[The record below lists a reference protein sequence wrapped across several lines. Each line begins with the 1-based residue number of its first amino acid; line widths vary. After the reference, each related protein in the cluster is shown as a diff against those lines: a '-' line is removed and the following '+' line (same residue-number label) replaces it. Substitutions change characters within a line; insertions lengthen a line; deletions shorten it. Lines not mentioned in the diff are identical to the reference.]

1 MNRLI
6 ATLALSLVPAAAF
19 AADLPATAPAA
30 TTPTISGAGQFYGSI
45 LAGGAVVD
53 DLAYD
58 SSKDISGE
66 TYLDDGYHAAATLG
80 YDFGNGWSLEGEFG
94 YIHAEQNGGTYG
106 PYEVPVTGTGT
117 VTYGLLN
124 AWHGFDLGSG
134 ITPFIGGGV
143 GVASLTL
150 DSVYTGD
157 LFEASTFEDSAT
169 TYAAQIGGGVAI
181 KVSDDLSLVGRYS
194 YFKTGDVDFVDGQGT
209 TLTSSFGTHLLDVG
223 LKLSF

>member
-1 MNRLI
+1 MNRLL
-6 ATLALSLVPAAAF
+6 AALALTIVPAAAF
-19 AADLPATAPAA
+19 ASDLPATAPIM
-30 TTPTISGAGQFYGSI
+30 PTAES
-45 LAGGAVVD
+45 GGAFYAAVLGGGALVD

-66 TYLDDGYHAAATLG
+66 TYLDNGYHAAATLG
-80 YDFGNGWSLEGEFG
+80 YAFGNGWSLEGELG
-94 YIHAEQNGGTYG
+94 YIHADQNGGTYG

-117 VTYGLLN
+117 VAYGLVN
-124 AWHGFDLGSG
+124 AWYGFELGNG

-157 LFEASTFEDSAT
+157 LFAASTFKDSAT
-169 TYAAQIGGGVAI
+169 TYAAQVGGGVALRLTDAMS
-181 KVSDDLSLVGRYS
+181 VVGRYS

-209 TLTSSFGTHLLDVG
+209 TLTSSFGTHLVDIG
-223 LKLSF
+223 LKVTF